1 MNLSDRDTIVTVS
14 GGFECLAAL
23 WWSVNKGYKPVGVF
37 LRNNRYRKESL
48 DSSQYWAEQQC
59 KHFGIP
65 FIVDEIS
72 IPQSN
77 KISNA
82 VFQWQSALLHLLAG
96 NKDVNWKYIVWGAN
110 SEDSFRQRTQLR
122 YPIKMVQMYQS
133 DAIDAHGIHKKIL
146 LNSPINLFPFE
157 HLTKS
162 EIVGIIGRI
171 EPEILKL
178 SYSCT
183 RGYKILDE
191 WRMCEKCEKCAEW
204 KLAKQIAEQAK
215 FKIQEGYNYGVS
227 LRS

>member
-1 MNLSDRDTIVTVS
+1 MNLSDRDTIQTVS

-23 WWSVNKGYKPVGVF
+23 WWSVNKGLKPVGVF
-37 LRNNRYRKESL
+37 LRNNRYHP
-48 DSSQYWAEQQC
+48 DSNNSSEYWARKQC
-59 KHFGIP
+59 EYFKVP
-65 FIVDEIS
+65 FIVDEINL
-72 IPQSN
+72 PQKN
-77 KISNA
+77 VIYNA

-162 EIVGIIGRI
+162 EMVGIIGRI
-171 EPEILKL
+171 EPQVLDL
-178 SYSCT
+178 VFSCT
-183 RGYKILDE
+183 HGYKLLEE
-191 WRMCEKCEKCAEW
+191 WKMCEKCNKCAEW
-204 KLAKQIAEQAK
+204 RLAKAIASQAK
-215 FKIQEGYNYGVS
+215 FKIQEGYNYGAS
-227 LRS
+227 FGS

>member
-1 MNLSDRDTIVTVS
+1 MNLSDRDTILTVS

-23 WWSVNKGYKPVGVF
+23 WWSINKGYKPVGVF
-37 LRNNRYRKESL
+37 LRNNYFRKESL
-48 DSSQYWAEQQC
+48 DSSQYWAEKQC
-59 KHFGIP
+59 EYFGIP
-65 FIVDEIS
+65 LVVDEIN

-77 KISNA
+77 RISNA

-133 DAIDAHGIHKKIL
+133 DAIDAHGILKKAF

-162 EIVGIIGRI
+162 EVVALIGRYDK
-171 EPEILKL
+171 ELLKL
-178 SYSCT
+178 SYSCVK
-183 RGYKILDE
+183 GYKILDE
-191 WRMCEKCEKCAEW
+191 WKMCEKCEKCAEW
-204 KLAKQIAEQAK
+204 KLAKQIAGQAK
-215 FKIQEGYNYGVS
+215 FKVQEGYNYGIS
-227 LRS
+227 FRS